1 MARRPVI
8 RSELFLQHAS
18 ELFPLGGSVGGRPS
32 FEMFEAGPLRG
43 VEELFGRAFDDQP
56 EAVPGIRF
64 AMTAA
69 VPRFAPMVFFAALGT
84 DGAVEILDVT
94 HDEDYWDL
102 LDDDPID

>member
-1 MARRPVI
+1 
-8 RSELFLQHAS
+8 
-18 ELFPLGGSVGGRPS
+18 
-32 FEMFEAGPLRG
+32 
-43 VEELFGRAFDDQP
+43 
-56 EAVPGIRF
+56 
-64 AMTAA
+64 MTAA